1 MKTLTSNNKIKAI
14 GRYNTI
20 RKYAKK
26 HGLKAVSLKSLAG
39 QRGVYNA
46 DIVAKKFNCNV
57 IDETP
62 HTIWYK
68 GWCAI

>member
-1 MKTLTSNNKIKAI
+1 MKGITSDNKIKAI

-20 RKYAKK
+20 RKYAKE
-26 HGLKAVSLKSLAG
+26 HGLKAVSLKSLTG

-46 DIVAKKFNCNV
+46 NTVSKKFDCPV

-62 HTIWYK
+62 YTIWYK